1 MEPRIDVITLA
12 VDDLE
17 RALVFYRDGLG
28 LDSPGVV
35 GAEFPGDDESP
46 VKRNARVLRQL
57 RPRVDGQDEVRPP
70 APNIATAPA
79 DGGPGIRLGS
89 SARAMRMLEPSPCRT
104 RQRGSRLRKG
114 ERFSGSWVAAISTR
128 RSRLAP

>member
-35 GAEFPGDDESP
+35 GDEFPGDDEGP
-46 VKRNARVLRQL
+46 AGAVAMFELEGGLILAVWPRTELAKDARVPL
-57 RPRVDGQDEVRPP
+57 EVRRPV
-70 APNIATAPA
+70 
-79 DGGPGIRLGS
+79 S
-89 SARAMRMLEPSPCRT
+89 SASAKSSRART
-104 RQRGSRLRKG
+104 RSMRSSPGRGPPVQR
-114 ERFSGSWVAAISTR
+114 
-128 RSRLAP
+128 